1 MPEKPGEETKNHADE
16 AFQGLEDEVAENE
29 EREETPEEQQR
40 IVDQTFEDIVNS
52 AKEIM
57 SAIPERAK
65 EEGPRKVM
73 EVAKRLTLE
82 SLKQEGIILS
92 PEQLEA
98 VNALV
103 EEVIRGQ
110 ENPEKTP
117 AGTITE
123 DPQNTPE
130 EAEEET
136 EKKASEPTIREESPS
151 AKKAL
156 RKTYITADGQLTPQG
171 EKNLAIMNLEDKSVR
186 NRALAQTRATQFRA
200 TLGLPASFETKITAQ
215 DIKKALET

>member
-1 MPEKPGEETKNHADE
+1 MPEKPGEETKNRANE
-16 AFQGLEDEVAENE
+16 AFQGLEGEVTENK
-29 EREETPEEQQR
+29 EREKTPEEQQG
-40 IVDQTFEDIVNS
+40 IVDQTFEGIVNS

-92 PEQLEA
+92 PKQLEA

-103 EEVIRGQ
+103 EEVVRGQ
-110 ENPEKTP
+110 ETPEKTP

-130 EAEEET
+130 ET
-136 EKKASEPTIREESPS
+136 EKKAGEPIIREESPN
-151 AKKAL
+151 AKETLK
-156 RKTYITADGQLTPQG
+156 KTYITADGQLTPQG

-186 NRALAQTRATQFRA
+186 NRALARTRATQFRA
-200 TLGLPASFETKITAQ
+200 ILGLPTSFETKITAQ
-215 DIKKALET
+215 DIKNALET